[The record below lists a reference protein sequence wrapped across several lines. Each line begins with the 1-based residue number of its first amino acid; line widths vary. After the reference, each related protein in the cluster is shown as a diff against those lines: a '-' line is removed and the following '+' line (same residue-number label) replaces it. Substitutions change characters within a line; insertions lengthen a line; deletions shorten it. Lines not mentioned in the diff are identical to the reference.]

1 MQIRNLDE
9 WKAYCLGVAPRSVD
23 RDRAVL
29 SSAWASGTITP
40 PPALED
46 PAARIPLERAEELE
60 RLADEE
66 TPEAGRPHLELAIAW
81 LEHPHPRASRDLRAA
96 MRRARDR
103 LEKRLAA
110 IDAEPD

>member
-1 MQIRNLDE
+1 MLIRSLDE
-9 WKAYCLGVAPRSVD
+9 WKSYCRHVEPRSD
-23 RDRAVL
+23 RDRFVR
-29 SSAWASGTITP
+29 SSQWASGGITP

-66 TPEAGRPHLELAIAW
+66 TPEAGCPHLELAIAW

-96 MRRARDR
+96 MRRAHDR
-103 LEKRLAA
+103 LQDRLAA
-110 IDAEPD
+110 VDAEPD